1 MNNRYGYII
10 GMARFS
16 SRCMCVIYMTY
27 MYMYN
32 VYIMRIYAYKFND
45 YTPRRTVVKSGRRR
59 RRRRRRC
66 CCSIT
71 VTAAA
76 ASQGV
81 PLRCIVLS
89 PMKYGGN
96 FNKRHLSLARGSV

>member
-1 MNNRYGYII
+1 
-10 GMARFS
+10 
-16 SRCMCVIYMTY
+16 MT
-27 MYMYN
+27 
-32 VYIMRIYAYKFND
+32 VYAVPSLKADVAI
-45 YTPRRTVVKSGRRR
+45 VVVVVV
-59 RRRRRRC
+59 RRC

-71 VTAAA
+71 VTAAAA

>member
-1 MNNRYGYII
+1 MHINL
-10 GMARFS
+10 
-16 SRCMCVIYMTY
+16 MT
-27 MYMYN
+27 
-32 VYIMRIYAYKFND
+32 VYAVPSLKADVAI
-45 YTPRRTVVKSGRRR
+45 VVVVVQ
-59 RRRRRRC
+59 RC

-71 VTAAA
+71 VTAAAA